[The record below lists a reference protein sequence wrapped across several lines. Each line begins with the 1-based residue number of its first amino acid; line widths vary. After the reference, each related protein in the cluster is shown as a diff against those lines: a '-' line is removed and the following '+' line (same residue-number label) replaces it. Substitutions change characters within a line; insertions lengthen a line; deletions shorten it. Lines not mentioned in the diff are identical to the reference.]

1 MLLKADAA
9 SQAADLQ
16 IPVAPLTAVKSIAL
30 AVVQKKKKKRGPS
43 TVYSDPV
50 YTGVVKKKDGRTSV
64 LNSMERSMCSLL
76 GPWCCFRVGVGCRAR
91 LGGWGPRSCI
101 KCRAAC
107 LNDIALHNSI
117 TVSTDGSNDTGN
129 GQNGDAMTK
138 RDIISVMI
146 KYDIER
152 HRAMTSVRAD
162 LFPAQ

>member
-1 MLLKADAA
+1 MQRA
-9 SQAADLQ
+9 SQRPFEVNSNPA
-16 IPVAPLTAVKSIAL
+16 
-30 AVVQKKKKKRGPS
+30 
-43 TVYSDPV
+43 
-50 YTGVVKKKDGRTSV
+50 YTGVVKKMDGRTSV
-64 LNSMERSMCSLL
+64 LNSLERSVCSLL
-76 GPWCCFRVGVGCRAR
+76 GPWCCFRVGVGCRAW
-91 LGGWGPRSCI
+91 LGGWGARSCI

-146 KYDIER
+146 RYDIER